1 MTMAELLTVLVLIGL
16 LGAIAV
22 PAYLHQRDRARD
34 AQAKADARAAQT
46 AALEIGQENG
56 RFNGPGGVNVA
67 NLVAIEPGLGDVQ
80 LTVPLAATEAYTV
93 RVKSETGNS
102 FEINR
107 NADGTTD
114 LTCAGAGDA
123 GCPADGTWD

>member
-1 MTMAELLTVLVLIGL
+1 MAELLTVLVVIGL

-34 AQAKADARAAQT
+34 AQARADARAAQT
-46 AALEIGQENG
+46 AALEIGLENG
-56 RFNGPGGVNVA
+56 RYNGPDGVTVA
-67 NLVAIEPGLGDVQ
+67 NLVAIEPGLDDAQ
-80 LTVPLAATEAYTV
+80 LSVPLAATEAYTV
-93 RVKSETGNS
+93 RVQSETGNA
-102 FEINR
+102 FEIAR
-107 NADGTTD
+107 NGDGTTD